1 MFPHPTI
8 QPATA
13 LIAPVNP
20 APQQLALGA
29 LALRCAAENARFQ
42 QGVQH
47 DTRYAHE
54 LLRRALAERDNAA
67 WEYVY
72 ELFAPMVE
80 RWVRRCSAFERSGE
94 GADYFVGAAFT
105 RFWRAIGPDRF
116 AAFVTLGALLLYLRR
131 CADCVVIDS
140 VRARS
145 NANVLPDDT
154 LAGECDPDGGP
165 DEQALER
172 IERTEFWRYVLNQ
185 LHGEAERVVICRSFL
200 LGMRPGDIFSHRQD
214 LFTSINDVYSIRRN
228 VIKRLGRDEQLRSL
242 MA

>member
-1 MFPHPTI
+1 VFPLQTI
-8 QPATA
+8 HPATA
-13 LIAPVNP
+13 PIGSPV
-20 APQQLALGA
+20 QQLALGA
-29 LALRCAAENARFQ
+29 LAQRCAAENARFQ
-42 QGVQH
+42 AGAPH
-47 DTRYAHE
+47 DTQYAHE

-80 RWVRRCSAFERSGE
+80 RWVCRSSAFKRSGE

-105 RFWRAIGPDRF
+105 RFWRAIGPERF
-116 AAFVTLGALLLYLRR
+116 AAFSSLGALLLYLRR

-140 VRARS
+140 LRS
-145 NANVLPDDT
+145 NGDADALPDDT
-154 LAGECDPDGGP
+154 LADECDPEGGP

-172 IERTEFWRYVLNQ
+172 IERAEFWRYVLDR

-214 LFTSINDVYSIRRN
+214 LFASINDVYSIRRN

-242 MA
+242 IA